1 MGQSNAGEPSG
12 LGRRNCFEP
21 MAIVFAIGVACIAT
35 RVRPE
40 YSPHTVLKRSSR
52 RLDSQD
58 DVNKTLHYE
67 ASGWQIKNPASLR
80 DFRLVSSV
88 VYSPFGVINYLW
100 LETSD

>member
-1 MGQSNAGEPSG
+1 MQCRLAYRLLSPALLNRWLSF
-12 LGRRNCFEP
+12 LL
-21 MAIVFAIGVACIAT
+21 VGVACLPT

-40 YSPHTVLKRSSR
+40 YSRHTVVMRSSR

-67 ASGWQIKNPASLR
+67 ESGWQIKNPASLR